1 MIETDRIE
9 FKQSWRDEYLEHIC
23 GMANAEGGSLFIGLD
38 DNGAPVGIAEKDIR
52 KLLEDIPNKIVDG
65 LHLYNVKVRPL
76 SSEGKYYIEIVVP
89 QCNETVSLKGKS
101 YIRIGTTTRVMGFDS
116 YREALME
123 RGSLAWDSFTVD
135 DVSIDDLDEDSFRI
149 FKTKSSENK
158 SSSPVQAYDRNRIL
172 EELNLIRGGKLTRA
186 AVLLFHR
193 KPDDIIPGSFIRIGK
208 MESGEDVSSKFELHG
223 SLMRL
228 SQEIFEILET
238 RYLSALISYNGND
251 RIETY
256 PYPELALREAI
267 FNSLMHSDWSAGEP
281 ILIRVFNDSLDISN
295 RALLQPGWSIDEH
308 RSFQLNPLVSETF
321 EKAGFVEKFGTGI
334 SKIIS
339 SCKENGNRPPAFEVT
354 SDGKEMTVLF
364 SASNLYVAIEKY
376 RDRLERKGSFVDY
389 RKVVDLMV
397 SGKLDDPNVS
407 VIDPD
412 YDPNDPDSDPN
423 LDPDSVPENVT
434 LPTSIKIPKQHASAL
449 VWDNHLLTFNGK
461 ALVWSD
467 AQRNVYELIKANQ
480 KISYSQIAA
489 ILQLSRKTVSRN
501 IANLREK
508 GLIQF
513 EGKPR
518 NGEWKVLKEYPKE

>member
-38 DNGAPVGIAEKDIR
+38 DDGSPVGIAEKDLR

-149 FKTKSSENK
+149 FKKKSSENK
-158 SSSPVQAYDRNRIL
+158 SSSPVQDYDRNRIL
-172 EELNLIRGGKLTRA
+172 EELKLIRGGKLTRA

-193 KPDDIIPGSFIRIGK
+193 KPDDIIPGAFIRIGK
-208 MESGEDVSSKFELHG
+208 MESDEDVSSKFELHG

-228 SQEIFEILET
+228 SQDIFEILET

-267 FNSLMHSDWSAGEP
+267 FNSLMHSDWSVGEP

-295 RALLQPGWSIDEH
+295 RAVLQPGWSITEH
-308 RSFQLNPLVSETF
+308 RSFQLNPLISETF

-339 SCKENGNRPPAFEVT
+339 SCKENGNRTPSFEVT
-354 SDGKEMTVLF
+354 SDGKEMTVAF
-364 SASNLYVAIEKY
+364 SASSLYVAIEKY
-376 RDRLERKGSFVDY
+376 RDKLERKGSFVDY
-389 RKVVDLMV
+389 RKVVELIN
-397 SGKLDDPNVS
+397 SGKLDDPNVT

-423 LDPDSVPENVT
+423 LDPDSVPENVD
-434 LPTSIKIPKQHASAL
+434 IPESTIIPSKH
-449 VWDNHLLTFNGK
+449 VTVFTVNGK
-461 ALVWSD
+461 PLSVHGKIMVHGIPS
-467 AQRNVYELIKANQ
+467 RNIYELVKANP

-489 ILQLSRKTVSRN
+489 ILKLSRKTVSRN
-501 IANLREK
+501 IASLREK

-518 NGEWKVLKEYPKE
+518 NGEWKVLKEYPNE

>member
-1 MIETDRIE
+1 MIETDKRE

-38 DNGAPVGIAEKDIR
+38 DDGMPVGITEKDLR

-89 QCNETVSLKGKS
+89 QCNETVSFKGKS
-101 YIRIGTTTRVMGFDS
+101 YIRIGTTTRVMSFDS

-123 RGSLAWDSFTVD
+123 RGSLSWDSFTVD

-149 FKTKSSENK
+149 FKKKSSENK
-158 SSSPVQAYDRNRIL
+158 SSSPVQDYDRNRIL
-172 EELNLIRGGKLTRA
+172 EELKLIRGGKLTRA

-193 KPDDIIPGSFIRIGK
+193 RPDDIIPGAFVRIGK
-208 MESGEDVSSKFELHG
+208 MESDEDVSSKFELHG

-228 SQEIFEILET
+228 SQDIFGILET

-267 FNSLMHSDWSAGEP
+267 FNSLMHCDWSVGEP

-295 RALLQPGWSIDEH
+295 RAVLQPGWSIAEH

-339 SCKENGNRPPAFEVT
+339 SCKENGNKTPLFEVT
-354 SDGKEMTVLF
+354 SDGKEMTVAF
-364 SASNLYVAIEKY
+364 SASSLYAAIEKY
-376 RDRLERKGSFVDY
+376 RDKLGRKGSFVDY
-389 RKVVDLMV
+389 RKVAELMN
-397 SGKLDDPNVS
+397 SGKLDDPNVA

-423 LDPDSVPENVT
+423 LDPDSVPHNVDT
-434 LPTSIKIPKQHASAL
+434 PESTVLPSKNVNMYI
-449 VWDNHLLTFNGK
+449 NGK
-461 ALVWSD
+461 PTTIQFRLPFG
-467 AQRNVYELIKANQ
+467 RNPIRDIYELIKVNP
-480 KISYSQIAA
+480 KISYSQIAS
-489 ILQLSRKTVSRN
+489 ILKISRKTVSRN
-501 IANLREK
+501 IASLREK

-513 EGKPR
+513 EGNPR
-518 NGEWKVLKEYPKE
+518 NGEWKVLKEYPNE